1 MRELPESCKAG
12 IPQAQQAERPEGSE
26 MTHKQTEHEEVMVE
40 AKSFE
45 LCQATEIPLDV
56 QPVFRVEHSV
66 VTLQPSRP

>member
-26 MTHKQTEHEEVMVE
+26 MTNEETECQEVMLE
-40 AKSFE
+40 AESFE
-45 LCQATEIPLDV
+45 LCQATEIAPDV
-56 QPVFRVEHSV
+56 QPVFRVGHGV